1 MVFLHCNIND
11 VESTLNI
18 WKFIQDIGPTVVSI
32 IAVLATL
39 WVTNE
44 TLKSQAAQNL
54 KTLNAQKD
62 IEINSKKVKRVL
74 WASYSTKN

>member
-18 WKFIQDIGPTVVSI
+18 WKFIQDLGPTVVSI

-39 WVTNE
+39 CVTNK
-44 TLKSQAAQNL
+44 TLKSQSAQNL
-54 KTLNAQKD
+54 KG
-62 IEINSKKVKRVL
+62 
-74 WASYSTKN
+74 Y

>member
-18 WKFIQDIGPTVVSI
+18 WKFIQDLGPTVVSI

-39 WVTNE
+39 WVTNK
-44 TLKSQAAQNL
+44 TLKSQAVQNL
-54 KTLNAQKD
+54 KTLNDRQRILKTRRLNYT
-62 IEINSKKVKRVL
+62 EP
-74 WASYSTKN
+74 SY